1 MYSYECVRC
10 IIFCKCIDMG
20 QIQDFVFTDESQLQ
34 VIATKN
40 GHLISIHFN
49 RCEFNDLHLESR
61 VINQCMFT

>member
-1 MYSYECVRC
+1 MYSYQCVRC

-40 GHLISIHFN
+40 GHLISDVTFSN
-49 RCEFNDLHLESR
+49 SNLNSVSTDGLKFWSDNA
-61 VINQCMFT
+61 

>member
-40 GHLISIHFN
+40 GHLIFIHSIVAN
-49 RCEFNDLHLESR
+49 LT
-61 VINQCMFT
+61 IYI

>member
-1 MYSYECVRC
+1 
-10 IIFCKCIDMG
+10 MG